1 MKSLKK
7 SLIGVTGMIAVLLV
21 LPTACSEPT
30 TEGPPEGDPVFV
42 SLFDGESLDGWR
54 INEGTSYI
62 ESSERW
68 TVENGV
74 IRGRFLNY
82 FEYEPDGKGVQRPV
96 NTWLVSDKT
105 YSDFILRFKF
115 RIDAGNSGF
124 TYRSIIGAEALDS
137 PEVDLDTGETTGQ
150 IYDTRTIDGD
160 YVNKDYLTMVDP
172 ALLASAYKIDEF
184 NQIEVRLRGS
194 NVNVILNGVQLTDY
208 DHEPDTPAGRA
219 EGFIAMELHGAT
231 IANFKDIEIHEY
243 EQSRG
248 ALRNRERRSPNTE
261 CESFAPRSNTSTSST
276 TYQNAPFEIERGVF
290 YFKARSQ

>member
-1 MKSLKK
+1 MNVIKGNFALTLSSAL
-7 SLIGVTGMIAVLLV
+7 LLV
-21 LPTACSEPT
+21 NAACSDSEPRT
-30 TEGPPEGDPVFV
+30 SKMEDPVFV

-54 INEGTSYI
+54 INEGTSFI
-62 ESSERW
+62 DSSERW
-68 TVENGV
+68 SVENGV

-82 FEYEPDGKGVQRPV
+82 FEYETDDQGAARPV

-124 TYRSIIGAEALDS
+124 TYRSIIGVEALDS

-160 YVNKDYLTMVDP
+160 YVNKDYLTTVDP
-172 ALLASAYKIDEF
+172 LLLASSYKIDEF
-184 NQIEVRLRGS
+184 NQVEVRLQGT
-194 NVNVILNGVQLTDY
+194 NVKVILNGVQLTDY

-231 IANFKDIEIHEY
+231 IANFKDIEIYEY
-243 EQSRG
+243 ER
-248 ALRNRERRSPNTE
+248 
-261 CESFAPRSNTSTSST
+261 
-276 TYQNAPFEIERGVF
+276 
-290 YFKARSQ
+290 